1 MSGIP
6 QRLSILVRRMQ
17 RHGCRDKTRSRNAQ
31 NRIIEL
37 NVEGDVTV
45 GQSLSFTL
53 GDRSAE
59 YETVVP
65 NSAIREDSNGK
76 FVLVVESKSTPLGT
90 RRYKAARI
98 DVQVVASDDT
108 KSALSTSF
116 FGNEFIITTSTKP
129 IKAGDQVRLVNN

>member
-1 MSGIP
+1 
-6 QRLSILVRRMQ
+6 
-17 RHGCRDKTRSRNAQ
+17 
-31 NRIIEL
+31 L
-37 NVEGDVTV
+37 NVEGDVTI
-45 GQSLSFTL
+45 GQSITFTL

-59 YETVVP
+59 YDTVVP

-90 RRYKAARI
+90 RYKAARI
-98 DVQVVASDDT
+98 DVQVVASDET